1 MSLWWNASQFVSL
14 ISIQEQEEEK
24 KKKMTHQEI
33 N

>member
-24 KKKMTHQEI
+24 KKMTHQEI